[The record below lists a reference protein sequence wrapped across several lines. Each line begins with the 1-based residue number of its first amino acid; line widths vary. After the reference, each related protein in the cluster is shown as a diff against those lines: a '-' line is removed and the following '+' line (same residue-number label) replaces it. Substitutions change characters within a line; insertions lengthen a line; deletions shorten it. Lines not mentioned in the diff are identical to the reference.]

1 MLMSEAHRD
10 LIGDQAEGLR
20 RMAHHRPVR
29 VIAVTSGK
37 GGVGKTNVSVNLG
50 LAMANEGKSVLLMDA
65 DMGLANVDVLLGLH
79 PIYNLSH
86 VISGERTLEEV
97 ILPASSGLS
106 IVPASSGL
114 KSMAELSPAQH
125 AGVIRAFS
133 ELSQTLDVL
142 LIDTAAGISESVVS
156 FSRAAQE
163 VIVVVCD
170 EPASLTD
177 AYALIKLLNRDYG
190 MHRFRILANMVH
202 SIQEGRDVYN
212 KIVKVVDR
220 YLDATVDF
228 MGVVP
233 YDDYLRKAVQKQ
245 RPVVDAYPRSKS
257 AMAFK
262 KLALKADNWPVT
274 VTAGGHLE
282 FFVERLIQTNQ
293 NYRMMSL

>member
-1 MLMSEAHRD
+1 M
-10 LIGDQAEGLR
+10 R

-97 ILPASSGLS
+97 ILPASNGLS

-114 KSMAELSPAQH
+114 KSMAELSATQH

-202 SIQEGRDVYN
+202 SLQEGRDVYN

-262 KLALKADNWPVT
+262 KLAQKADNWPVT
-274 VTAGGHLE
+274 VAAGGHLE